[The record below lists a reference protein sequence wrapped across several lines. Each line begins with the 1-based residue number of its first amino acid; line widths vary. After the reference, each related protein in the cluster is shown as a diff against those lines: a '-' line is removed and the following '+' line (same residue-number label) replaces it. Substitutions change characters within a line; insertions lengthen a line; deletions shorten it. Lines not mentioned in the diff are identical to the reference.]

1 MSRNGGTPPPLEEAL
16 QLLLA
21 REPLFRSLGE
31 TLPAGIFIADIR
43 GRSLY
48 TNARF
53 HTICGVTPDQ
63 ARTEHWVVCLEPGDR
78 ERVLAEWTDAVA
90 RQIEWQS
97 EFRCRHG
104 DGSLRW
110 ISAQSAPLRDAQ
122 GVVIGHVGAFED
134 VTLRTRLQSK
144 LSALIEASAILLES
158 PRLDAVLPATMTI
171 AKDLIAADGYAVWR
185 LHGASE
191 WRVATSTGIS
201 TSFAES
207 IVQGVAE
214 GVGAMPFSG
223 PMPVDDVDAV
233 PMLAHRR
240 GAYASEGIRSM
251 LVVPLKIGG
260 ALSGTLVFYYRTRQ
274 RFDDIRTRMA
284 GALGNLAAVAIST
297 AELYEEQIRQRA
309 EVERAHRRAAFLAEA
324 SIALGSSLE
333 HQATLSTVAH
343 LAVPRIAD
351 WCAVDM
357 LDTDGQ
363 LRQLA
368 VAHVDPAKVEFARSF
383 RERYPEDPESPT
395 SVHQVVR
402 TGHPAMM
409 SSIPDALLVA
419 AARDEEH
426 LRALRELGLTSFMC
440 VPLIAN
446 GRTLGAITFVTAESS
461 RPYTAEDV
469 QFAQAVAERA
479 ALAVDNARA
488 YSEVRAANRAKD
500 EFLATLSHELRT
512 PINAIMGWGQM
523 LQQGVVDPARTA
535 QAVDAI
541 VRNATAQSRLIEDLL
556 DLSRIISGKLRLD
569 VEVIDVSGI
578 ISAAVTAVEPAALAK
593 GVRIQTVVDAGSGRV
608 YGDRQ
613 RLQQAVWNLL
623 SNAVKFTPR
632 GGRVQLQVLR
642 VNSHVEIV
650 VSDTGQGI
658 PADVLPYVFDRFRQ
672 ADSTSTRQ
680 HSGLG
685 LGLAIVRHI
694 MELHGGTVE
703 ATSEGPGRGATFRLK
718 LPLSVAN
725 RATVINAAPAVHPAV
740 PTITA
745 GSLASADL
753 PDLAGT
759 RVLVI
764 EDEPDA
770 REMVAY
776 LLRQRNADVVVA
788 TSVDDALKII
798 DARVPDVV
806 LSDIEMPG
814 RDGYD
819 LIRTLRARSPE
830 RGGTVPAAALTAYSR
845 PEDRAQSM
853 LAGFDAHL
861 SKPVD
866 LAELVA
872 TVVRLNSRRPRS
884 ASTPS

>member
-1 MSRNGGTPPPLEEAL
+1 
-16 QLLLA
+16 
-21 REPLFRSLGE
+21 
-31 TLPAGIFIADIR
+31 
-43 GRSLY
+43 
-48 TNARF
+48 
-53 HTICGVTPDQ
+53 
-63 ARTEHWVVCLEPGDR
+63 
-78 ERVLAEWTDAVA
+78 
-90 RQIEWQS
+90 
-97 EFRCRHG
+97 
-104 DGSLRW
+104 
-110 ISAQSAPLRDAQ
+110 
-122 GVVIGHVGAFED
+122 
-134 VTLRTRLQSK
+134 
-144 LSALIEASAILLES
+144 
-158 PRLDAVLPATMTI
+158 
-171 AKDLIAADGYAVWR
+171 
-185 LHGASE
+185 
-191 WRVATSTGIS
+191 
-201 TSFAES
+201 
-207 IVQGVAE
+207 
-214 GVGAMPFSG
+214 
-223 PMPVDDVDAV
+223 
-233 PMLAHRR
+233 
-240 GAYASEGIRSM
+240 
-251 LVVPLKIGG
+251 
-260 ALSGTLVFYYRTRQ
+260 
-274 RFDDIRTRMA
+274 
-284 GALGNLAAVAIST
+284 
-297 AELYEEQIRQRA
+297 
-309 EVERAHRRAAFLAEA
+309 
-324 SIALGSSLE
+324 
-333 HQATLSTVAH
+333 
-343 LAVPRIAD
+343 
-351 WCAVDM
+351 
-357 LDTDGQ
+357 
-363 LRQLA
+363 
-368 VAHVDPAKVEFARSF
+368 
-383 RERYPEDPESPT
+383 
-395 SVHQVVR
+395 
-402 TGHPAMM
+402 
-409 SSIPDALLVA
+409 
-419 AARDEEH
+419 
-426 LRALRELGLTSFMC
+426 
-440 VPLIAN
+440 
-446 GRTLGAITFVTAESS
+446 
-461 RPYTAEDV
+461 
-469 QFAQAVAERA
+469 
-479 ALAVDNARA
+479 
-488 YSEVRAANRAKD
+488 
-500 EFLATLSHELRT
+500 
-512 PINAIMGWGQM
+512 
-523 LQQGVVDPARTA
+523 
-535 QAVDAI
+535 
-541 VRNATAQSRLIEDLL
+541 
-556 DLSRIISGKLRLD
+556 
-569 VEVIDVSGI
+569 
-578 ISAAVTAVEPAALAK
+578 
-593 GVRIQTVVDAGSGRV
+593 
-608 YGDRQ
+608 
-613 RLQQAVWNLL
+613 VWNLL